1 MTGTSVLALRLAGP
15 LQSWGASS
23 RFTRRTTESAP
34 TKSGVVGLL
43 AAACGIEHDD
53 DVRLAPLAA
62 LRFGV
67 RIDQPG
73 TRIRDF
79 HTAHH
84 GVTDAAMP
92 LSERFYLAD
101 AVFVAAV
108 EGDHG
113 LLTDVHEALR
123 APAYPPY
130 LGRRSCPPAEPV
142 DLGLYED
149 ARLED
154 TLANVPW
161 QAAAWYRRRHRTTAP
176 QTLTVLRDP
185 AADESAGEAD
195 VLRDQPL
202 SFDPAHRRHALRTV
216 VTVAV
221 PTPVPAGSHDR
232 TRDAHDPFEALE
244 AMEAL
249 EAVEALEGPE
259 DPDTADTLDV
269 LKDES
274 A

>member
-1 MTGTSVLALRLAGP
+1 MSRTSVLALRLAGP

-34 TKSGVVGLL
+34 TKSGVIGLL
-43 AAACGIEHDD
+43 ASASGIERGDD
-53 DVRLAPLAA
+53 ARLAPLAA

-67 RIDQPG
+67 RIDQSG
-73 TRIRDF
+73 TRVRDF

-84 GVTDAAMP
+84 GVTGASMP

-108 EGDHG
+108 EGDHT
-113 LLTDVHEALR
+113 LLTGLHDALR

-130 LGRRSCPPAEPV
+130 LGRRSCPPSEPV

-154 TLANVPW
+154 VLVSVPW
-161 QAAAWYRRRHRTTAP
+161 QASVWYRRRHRTP
-176 QTLTVLRDP
+176 QNLTVLRET
-185 AADESAGEAD
+185 AADESAGAAD
-195 VLRDQPL
+195 VLRDQPI
-202 SFDPAHRRHALRTV
+202 SFDAAHRRHALRTV
-216 VTVAV
+216 VTVPV
-221 PTPVPAGSHDR
+221 PTPIPAGGSR
-232 TRDAHDPFEALE
+232 AQDAHEPFAALDALE
-244 AMEAL
+244 
-249 EAVEALEGPE
+249 
-259 DPDTADTLDV
+259 
-269 LKDES
+269 DES

>member
-1 MTGTSVLALRLAGP
+1 MSRTNVLALRLAGP

-34 TKSGVVGLL
+34 TKSGVIGLL
-43 AAACGIEHDD
+43 AAAAGFERGDD
-53 DVRLAPLAA
+53 RRLAPLAA
-62 LRFGV
+62 LRFAV

-84 GVTDAAMP
+84 AVTGASMP

-108 EGDHG
+108 EGDHA
-113 LLTDVHEALR
+113 LLTDLRDALR
-123 APAYPPY
+123 TPVYAPY
-130 LGRRSCPPAEPV
+130 LGRRSCPPSEPV

-154 TLANVPW
+154 VLANVPW
-161 QAAAWYRRRHRTTAP
+161 QAAAWYRRRHRTS
-176 QTLTVLRDP
+176 QTLTVLRET
-185 AADESAGEAD
+185 AADESAAAAD
-195 VLRDQPL
+195 VLRDQPV
-202 SFDPAHRRHALRTV
+202 SFDAAHRRHALRTV
-216 VTVAV
+216 LTDPVS
-221 PTPVPAGSHDR
+221 TPIPSGGGPQ
-232 TRDAHDPFEALE
+232 TAHDPFAALEALE
-244 AMEAL
+244 N
-249 EAVEALEGPE
+249 
-259 DPDTADTLDV
+259 
-269 LKDES
+269 ES